1 MPLQYMVSGMAVAA
15 THQYPD
21 ETVDVAFNPVGQ
33 VVGQFDEGREDLGG
47 DRALGAGVPGGDVRA
62 RRHQRGR
69 RQLSSGMTAVLT
81 ACSGF
86 LLAVLWMD
94 LIFDV
99 QVLRHRQAGQAL
111 PEPVLSSITG
121 YYHRATT
128 TSRPMSHLIALV
140 MLVLL
145 GALAIEVTAGHR
157 SGWLSTCLGG
167 SCRAPD
173 RARGAHGS

>member
-1 MPLQYMVSGMAVAA
+1 
-15 THQYPD
+15 
-21 ETVDVAFNPVGQ
+21 
-33 VVGQFDEGREDLGG
+33 
-47 DRALGAGVPGGDVRA
+47 
-62 RRHQRGR
+62 
-69 RQLSSGMTAVLT
+69 MTAVLT

-157 SGWLSTCLGG
+157 SGWLSTSWAVLAVLPIGLAVRTVRDAVRLGARTDDVLEQ
-167 SCRAPD
+167 SRLARSVCRDHIVCFVSMAVFLCVTLQV
-173 RARGAHGS
+173 AQA